1 MTSLIHME
9 RTKNNAAVRTAIN
22 RRLSP
27 ERLTVFDAVRVRKNQ
42 RKIELMEVLAMAKC
56 KEFVYS
62 KCRDIYDRITA
73 TAENHITIDKVYEDK
88 QNGFK
93 WLLNARGY
101 LHIYRIEPCKADG
114 KICYILQHY
123 RLKADGNLADAG
135 YNLFLTYA
143 EAKKVY
149 DDFE

>member
-1 MTSLIHME
+1 
-9 RTKNNAAVRTAIN
+9 
-22 RRLSP
+22 
-27 ERLTVFDAVRVRKNQ
+27 
-42 RKIELMEVLAMAKC
+42 MEVLAMAKC

-135 YNLFLTYA
+135 YNLFLTYE
-143 EAKKVY
+143 EAKKAY